1 MRDSYKT
8 KQKELIEHSIK
19 NCKNEFTIKELFT
32 KLNEKDQT
40 IGLTTVYR
48 VVNRLVKDGAL
59 SKNMGNDGTL
69 CYRVLEKCNHV
80 GHCLLKCESCGKL
93 THTDCDELETLSKH
107 FKNKHHFEIDQTDIT
122 IYGICDKCKVQEKQ

>member
-19 NCKNEFTIKELFT
+19 NYKNEFTIKELFT
-32 KLNEKDQT
+32 RLNEEDQM

-48 VVNRLVKDGAL
+48 VVKRLVKDGIL
-59 SKNMGNDGTL
+59 SKNIGSDGTL
-69 CYRVLEKCNHV
+69 HYRVLEKCDHV

-93 THTDCDELETLSKH
+93 THTDCNELEALSKH

-122 IYGICDKCKVQEKQ
+122 IYGICDKCRI